1 MKFLKN
7 YKFTIILLISI
18 VLGSI
23 TGIYFEKFSSYI
35 SPLGDLFLNMLCT
48 IVVPLVFF
56 TVSSSIANM
65 KSLKKMGKLFKKM
78 FLVFIVTSLIASAV
92 MLISLYIYN
101 PASGVNIEL
110 TKGAGEEVNVLSSIV
125 NALSVKDFSE
135 ILSKSHMLP
144 LILFAIIFGFAIN
157 ISEKENKVVST
168 FLNNSSEAFM
178 KIIKWIMYYA
188 PIGLFAYFAVLTS
201 TYGPEILGSYAKS
214 LIMYFIVSVVYF
226 LVFYT
231 LYVYIGRGKKGIKI
245 FYRNILESVAVSFG
259 TQSSLATLPTNIK
272 AAERMEISEDVRKV
286 TLPVGTALHME
297 GTSMATILKIFFL
310 LSIFGNGFDT
320 INSVLI
326 ALGVAVLS
334 GAVMAG
340 IPGGGLLGEM
350 LIISLYGFPL
360 EAFPII
366 ATIGWIVDAPATTLN
381 ACGDLASAMA
391 IDKLIKKRTS

>member
-320 INSVLI
+320 VNSILI

>member
-231 LYVYIGRGKKGIKI
+231 LYVYFGRGKKGIKI